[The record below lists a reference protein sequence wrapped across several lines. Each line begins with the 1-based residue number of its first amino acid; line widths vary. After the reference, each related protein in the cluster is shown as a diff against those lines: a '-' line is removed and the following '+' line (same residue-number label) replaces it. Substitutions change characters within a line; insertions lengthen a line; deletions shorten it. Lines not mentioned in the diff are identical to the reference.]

1 MTRKKVALVTG
12 ASRGI
17 GRTIAE
23 QLVADGFDLTIS
35 SRQPDI
41 LAKVR
46 DELRAAGGKIVAVSA
61 DMAVESDVDVLAEA
75 HLGNFASLD
84 LLVLCAGVGSA
95 GEIASYPIHRFDKQ
109 IAVNVRS
116 PFLLVQRMLPTLRA
130 TADLEPERGAKIVAL
145 ASITGMV
152 AESDLAA
159 YGASKAALIS
169 LCESIIIAE
178 AQNGVTATAI
188 SPGYVDTDMSGWVH
202 DRIAAD
208 VMIRATD
215 IAVLVSAIARMSRYA
230 AVPNIAV
237 TRPGEQLWRA

>member
-1 MTRKKVALVTG
+1 MTRRRVALVTG

-17 GRTIAE
+17 GRSIAK
-23 QLVADGFDLTIS
+23 QLVADGFDLTVS
-35 SRQPDI
+35 ARKLDT
-41 LAKVR
+41 LANVR
-46 DELRAAGGKIVAVSA
+46 DELSVDGSRIVAVSA
-61 DMAVESDVDVLAEA
+61 DMAVEGDVDVLAEA
-75 HLGNFASLD
+75 HLKNFDRLD

-95 GEIASYPIHRFDKQ
+95 GELTNYPIHRFDKQ
-109 IAVNVRS
+109 ITVNVRS
-116 PFLLVQRMLPTLRA
+116 PFLLIQSLLPILRA
-130 TADLEPERGAKIVAL
+130 TAASEPERGTRIVAL

-188 SPGYVDTDMSGWVH
+188 SPGYVDTEMSGWVH
-202 DRIAAD
+202 DRVAAD

-215 IAVLVSAIARMSRYA
+215 IAILVSAMARMSRYA